1 LPLHV
6 KIAKLLDR
14 DWRNVSQATEK
25 MRERATRFSATV
37 RAFMRVLL
45 TGGSGFV
52 GSYVAEQ
59 LAALGHTVR
68 ALVRPHSDSKLLKT
82 LKNVEFAPGAVEDR
96 ASLQAAVRGVD
107 AVVHVAGLV
116 KARRPEDFFAVNAE
130 GTQNLLAAAEAHAP
144 VLRRFVYVSSLSAV
158 GPSPDGKPVP
168 DDAPARP
175 VTHYGRSKLAG
186 EQAVLGAKDRIP
198 VTVIRPPLI
207 YGPRDRETLAFFT
220 SVKRGVL
227 PVLGDGTNT
236 LSVVY
241 GEDCAAAI
249 VRATVTNGPSGRA
262 YFVDDGSVYVWRD
275 ALAEVEKAMG
285 RRAFFRLG
293 LPMPAVVVAAAAT
306 QLYGKVTGTAQML
319 TLDKLNE
326 LKQRHWV
333 CEGTGA
339 RRDLGW
345 QPRTTW
351 HDGVAKTVAWYQQ
364 AGWL

>member
-1 LPLHV
+1 MPL
-6 KIAKLLDR
+6 LR
-14 DWRNVSQATEK
+14 Y
-25 MRERATRFSATV
+25 SAPPV
-37 RAFMRVLL
+37 RVLV

-59 LAALGHTVR
+59 LDALGHTVR
-68 ALVRPHSDSKLLKT
+68 ELVRPTSDSKFLKS
-82 LKNVEFAPGAVEDR
+82 LRNIEFAPGAIEDR
-96 ASLQAAVRGVD
+96 ASLDAAVRGVD

-116 KARRPEDFFAVNAE
+116 KARGPDDFFAVNAE
-130 GTQNLLAAAEAHAP
+130 GTKNLLAAAEAHAP
-144 VLRRFVYVSSLSAV
+144 RLKRFVYVSSLSAV

-168 DDAPARP
+168 DDAPPHP

-186 EQAVLGAKDRIP
+186 EQAVLAAKDRIP

-220 SVKRGVL
+220 SVNRGVL
-227 PVLGDGTNT
+227 PVLGDGSNT
-236 LSVVY
+236 LSLIY

-249 VRATVTNGPSGRA
+249 VRAAVSDGPSGRT

-275 ALAEVEKAMG
+275 ALAEVEKALG
-285 RRAFFRLG
+285 RRAFFRFG

-306 QLYGKVTGTAQML
+306 QLYGKVTRTAQML

-333 CEGTGA
+333 CEGSGA

-345 QPRTTW
+345 APRTTW
-351 HDGVAKTVAWYQQ
+351 PEGVAKTVAWYRQS
-364 AGWL
+364 GWL

>member
-1 LPLHV
+1 
-6 KIAKLLDR
+6 
-14 DWRNVSQATEK
+14 
-25 MRERATRFSATV
+25 
-37 RAFMRVLL
+37 MRVLL

-59 LAALGHTVR
+59 LDALGHTVR
-68 ALVRPHSDSKLLKT
+68 ALVRPTSDSKFLKT
-82 LKNVEFAPGAVEDR
+82 LRNIEFAPGAIEDR
-96 ASLQAAVRGVD
+96 ASLDAAVRGVD
-107 AVVHVAGLV
+107 AIVHVAGLV
-116 KARRPEDFFAVNAE
+116 KARSPEEFFAVNTE
-130 GTQNLLAAAEAHAP
+130 GTKNVLAAAEARAP
-144 VLRRFVYVSSLSAV
+144 GLKRFVYVSSLSAV

-168 DDAPARP
+168 DDAPPRP

-227 PVLGDGTNT
+227 PVLGDGSNT
-236 LSVVY
+236 LSLVY

-249 VRATVTNGPSGRA
+249 VRATVSDGPSGRT
-262 YFVDDGSVYVWRD
+262 YFVDDGEVYVWRD
-275 ALAEVEKAMG
+275 ALAEVEKALG

-306 QLYGKVTGTAQML
+306 QLYGKVTRTAQML

-333 CEGTGA
+333 CEGSGA

-351 HDGVAKTVAWYQQ
+351 PDGVVKTVAWYRQ

>member
-1 LPLHV
+1 
-6 KIAKLLDR
+6 
-14 DWRNVSQATEK
+14 
-25 MRERATRFSATV
+25 MRFSATV
-37 RAFMRVLL
+37 RPLMRVLL

-59 LAALGHTVR
+59 LAGLGHTVR
-68 ALVRPHSDSKLLKT
+68 ALVRPQSDSKLLKM
-82 LKNVEFAPGAVEDR
+82 LKNIEFAPGAVEDR
-96 ASLQAAVRGVD
+96 PSLDAAVRDVD

-116 KARRPEDFFAVNAE
+116 KARRPDEFFAVNAG
-130 GTQNLLAAAEAHAP
+130 GTTNLLAAAEAYAP
-144 VLRRFVYVSSLSAV
+144 GLKRFVYVSSLSAV
-158 GPSPDGKPVP
+158 GPSADGKPVP
-168 DDAPARP
+168 DDAPPRP

-186 EQAVLGAKDRIP
+186 EQAVLAAKDRVP
-198 VTVIRPPLI
+198 VTVLRPPLI

-249 VRATVTNGPSGRA
+249 VQAAVTNGPTGRT
-262 YFVDDGSVYVWRD
+262 YFLDDGSVYVWRD
-275 ALAEVEKAMG
+275 ALAELEKALG
-285 RRAFFRLG
+285 RRAFFRFG

-306 QLYGKVTGTAQML
+306 QLYGKVTRTAQML
-319 TLDKLNE
+319 TLDKLKE

-333 CEGTGA
+333 CHGEGA

-351 HDGVAKTVAWYQQ
+351 PQGVAKAVAWYQQ

>member
-1 LPLHV
+1 
-6 KIAKLLDR
+6 
-14 DWRNVSQATEK
+14 
-25 MRERATRFSATV
+25 
-37 RAFMRVLL
+37 MRVLL

-59 LAALGHTVR
+59 LAVLGHTVR
-68 ALVRPHSDSKLLKT
+68 ALVRPQSDSKFLKT
-82 LKNVEFAPGAVEDR
+82 LKNVELAPGAIEDR
-96 ASLQAAVRGVD
+96 ASLDSAVRGVD

-116 KARRPEDFFAVNAE
+116 KARRPEEFFAVNAE
-130 GTQNLLAAAEAHAP
+130 GTKNLLGAAEAYTSG
-144 VLRRFVYVSSLSAV
+144 LKRFVYVSSLSAV
-158 GPSPDGKPVP
+158 GPSPDGKPIP
-168 DDAPARP
+168 DDSPPRP
-175 VTHYGRSKLAG
+175 VTQYGRSKLAG
-186 EQAVLGAKDRIP
+186 EQAVLAAKDRIP

-241 GEDCAAAI
+241 GEDCASAI
-249 VRATVTNGPSGRA
+249 VRAVLTDGPSGRT
-262 YFVDDGSVYVWRD
+262 YFLDDGSVHVWRD
-275 ALAEVEKAMG
+275 ALADVEKALG
-285 RRAFFRLG
+285 RRAFFRVG

-306 QLYGKVTGTAQML
+306 QLYGKVTRTAQML

-333 CEGTGA
+333 CAGTGA

-351 HDGVAKTVAWYQQ
+351 PDGVAKAVTWYQK